1 MAKHSNSRRPPRGA
15 ASLTSP
21 RRMGA
26 AAKQVQAMQ
35 LREAGVSFE
44 KIAETVGYRDRSGAY
59 KAVMTGLTVTRL
71 EPATKLR
78 RLELRRLDKLMLQLW
93 PKATGNPPDLA
104 ALDRLLAIMKRRA
117 ALTGLDV
124 GTSKGKNGGNDAN
137 TKMIR
142 VNWDELY
149 RKQEEQVV
157 DPIEEIIAMA
167 GMKKIDPPSQQS
179 DAQMRLRE
187 NGSPSPNGTRHD

>member
-1 MAKHSNSRRPPRGA
+1 MAKHSQSRRPPRGA

-124 GTSKGKNGGNDAN
+124 STSKGKNSGNDAN
-137 TKMIR
+137 TKMMQ

-149 RKQEEQVV
+149 DRQTKRV
-157 DPIEEIIAMA
+157 DPIEEAIAMA
-167 GMKKIDPPSQQS
+167 GINKIDPPSPQS
-179 DAQMRLRE
+179 DGPMRPPE
-187 NGSPSPNGTRHD
+187 NRPPSKNGDVS